1 MWSDLFFSI
10 YISLDLLDSV
20 LDSFV
25 HRYTITNAHNNN
37 RVHITCS
44 NIVCVR
50 ECWCIW
56 FVCAI
61 TCVSILMIFIKYKYT
76 HAQIHVRTQI
86 CQSTCTNT
94 TFYISVVTT
103 LWELR
108 FKFYRLVHGDF
119 SSTNL
124 ARHHFGLTHLAQTA
138 TMAGQILLNG
148 LPGAF
153 LSAGW
158 PGPSQSDELF
168 VGIIIPNMVGNEW
181 KWMNIVVVPCC
192 SEKMSSKPY

>member
-1 MWSDLFFSI
+1 MLLRLLSFAPENKCERGISRDFFTSLRNSHRLFQSMMLH
-10 YISLDLLDSV
+10 Y
-20 LDSFV
+20 
-25 HRYTITNAHNNN
+25 N
-37 RVHITCS
+37 RVDITCS
-44 NIVCVR
+44 NIVCAHVDAFGSSAQSHTHTKKIPVR
-50 ECWCIW
+50 
-56 FVCAI
+56 
-61 TCVSILMIFIKYKYT
+61 K
-76 HAQIHVRTQI
+76 QI

-153 LSAGW
+153 LSAG
-158 PGPSQSDELF
+158 
-168 VGIIIPNMVGNEW
+168 
-181 KWMNIVVVPCC
+181 
-192 SEKMSSKPY
+192 

>member
-1 MWSDLFFSI
+1 MWAKAAQAGKVTAPQAVMPTAARDRWSWEVRCAFAPSFLCAREQMRAGNFTWFLYLTSEQPQIVPIDDVALQSCWHNMFEH
-10 YISLDLLDSV
+10 SV
-20 LDSFV
+20 C
-25 HRYTITNAHNNN
+25 A
-37 RVHITCS
+37 
-44 NIVCVR
+44 
-50 ECWCIW
+50 CWCIW

-61 TCVSILMIFIKYKYT
+61 THTKKKIP
-76 HAQIHVRTQI
+76 VRKQI

-158 PGPSQSDELF
+158 PGPS
-168 VGIIIPNMVGNEW
+168 
-181 KWMNIVVVPCC
+181 
-192 SEKMSSKPY
+192 